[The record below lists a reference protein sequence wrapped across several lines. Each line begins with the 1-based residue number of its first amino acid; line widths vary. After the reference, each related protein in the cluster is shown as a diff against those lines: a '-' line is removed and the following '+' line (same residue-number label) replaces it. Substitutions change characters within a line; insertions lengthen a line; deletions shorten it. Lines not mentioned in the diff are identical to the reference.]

1 MADGGEPPARAPR
14 GGTERADVPPHVFA
28 MPDGMSIRYDQPDP
42 AIRPYVTGY
51 HVYGS
56 FGPGAEGLEN
66 RFLPGTANI
75 RIAIDAGPIAVTIA
89 RRRFA
94 PTPVASLYGPTSHA
108 LHSVTN
114 GGLLIGMGISA
125 LGWARFFPQTASRFR
140 NQVVPLAEL
149 WGEAAVEGLVAAL
162 AASDR
167 EHEVKTVLDQFM
179 TRLMGA
185 PHPDEAVIRGLMAL
199 IVDEETNDLATT
211 AARIGIEPHRLR
223 RIATRHFGFPPKML
237 LIRAR
242 FLRSLLR
249 LVEAGAAADYSMV
262 GPGYFDASHFLRDA
276 NRFLGMT
283 PRRFMALP
291 NPFLSASLRARN
303 AVLGTA
309 TQALHDIDAGSYRR
323 T

>member
-1 MADGGEPPARAPR
+1 MGDGGEPPRTR
-14 GGTERADVPPHVFA
+14 GGTECPDVPPHVFA

-42 AIRPYVTGY
+42 AIACYVTGY
-51 HVYGS
+51 HVYAS
-56 FGPGAEGLEN
+56 FGASAAAMEN
-66 RFLPGTANI
+66 HFLPGTANV
-75 RIAIDAGPIAVTIA
+75 RVSLNAGPIGVTIA

-94 PTPVASLYGPTSHA
+94 PTPVASLYGPTSHV
-108 LHSVTN
+108 LHARTN
-114 GGLLIGMGISA
+114 GGTMIGMGISA
-125 LGWARFFPQTASRFR
+125 AGWARFFPQAASRFR
-140 NQVVPLAEL
+140 NQIVPLADL
-149 WGEAAVEGLVAAL
+149 WGEAMTDDLVRAL

-167 EHEVKTVLDQFM
+167 EHEVKGILDAFLARM
-179 TRLMGA
+179 MGP
-185 PHPDEAVIRGLMAL
+185 PHPDEEVVRRLMTL
-199 IVDEETNDLATT
+199 IVDEETNDLATA

-249 LVEAGAAADYSMV
+249 LVEAGPAADYSMV

-283 PRRFMALP
+283 PKRFMALP

-309 TQALHDIDAGSYRR
+309 TQALHDIDAASYRR
-323 T
+323 S